1 MLEMLERR
9 LREAITALI
18 EFSKSVFKEFTMTH
32 RETIAEYLA
41 NAPNVK
47 DAAHTLKVFARPHLD
62 NRQFEKGSKVLDR
75 LTSNL
80 PSVIKDMNR
89 TRGRGIGL

>member
-18 EFSKSVFKEFTMTH
+18 EFSRSVFKEFTMTH
-32 RETIAEYLA
+32 RETIVEYLA
-41 NAPNVK
+41 DVPNVQGT
-47 DAAHTLKVFARPHLD
+47 AHTLKVFARPHLD

-80 PSVIKDMNR
+80 PSVIEDMNR
-89 TRGRGIGL
+89 TRGHGYGM